1 MIVRGALFV
10 LTTIAPFAVS
20 TYYRKTP
27 IFWLPPGAD
36 LSGPSS
42 VSDAA
47 DPQVWKG
54 AGAAGNWLGPLGW
67 FLSLPSAP
75 KGAVSA
81 TVWNMVCGRIIAMA
95 TAFLVDIAALFGL
108 GTSSPVA
115 KPGDQTSLR
124 PANPSPALRSIW
136 YSMGLASCSFA
147 FSQFK
152 HLEALT
158 GSAITKQFG
167 GHYQFLTNIS
177 LFLTFVTLLLSLSH
191 TLSPSLP
198 FTRELKTL
206 ASIMTM
212 PMEVLVSILYWTV
225 LAIDPKL
232 LIPQKRVDDPLN
244 PGQFVMETIRLPLM
258 VDLSMHAFPAVLL
271 LVVSVK
277 VPESERLS
285 PPCISTV
292 LTLDS
297 YPLSSS
303 QDFLAFS
310 PPLPLRGITNSWPI
324 YLSTFSTLA
333 YCLWAEI
340 CNSQNGRYPYPLLG
354 VLTTPQRLTLYVGCG
369 VTMAVVLVATDRL
382 HRAVDTK
389 LRRTWSPIKTAGT
402 SRSTGMQT
410 QKQEKVEQGSEKK
423 SGAGETDKTGKTE
436 L

>member
-1 MIVRGALFV
+1 M
-10 LTTIAPFAVS
+10 T
-20 TYYRKTP
+20 
-27 IFWLPPGAD
+27 
-36 LSGPSS
+36 
-42 VSDAA
+42 
-47 DPQVWKG
+47 
-54 AGAAGNWLGPLGW
+54 
-67 FLSLPSAP
+67 
-75 KGAVSA
+75 
-81 TVWNMVCGRIIAMA
+81 

-108 GTSSPVA
+108 GASSPIA

-152 HLEALT
+152 HLEAIT

-258 VDLSMHAFPAVLL
+258 VDLSMHAFPAILL

-277 VPESERLS
+277 VPEYERLC
-285 PPCISTV
+285 PP
-292 LTLDS
+292 
-297 YPLSSS
+297 
-303 QDFLAFS
+303 
-310 PPLPLRGITNSWPI
+310 
-324 YLSTFSTLA
+324 
-333 YCLWAEI
+333 
-340 CNSQNGRYPYPLLG
+340 
-354 VLTTPQRLTLYVGCG
+354 
-369 VTMAVVLVATDRL
+369 
-382 HRAVDTK
+382 
-389 LRRTWSPIKTAGT
+389 
-402 SRSTGMQT
+402 
-410 QKQEKVEQGSEKK
+410 
-423 SGAGETDKTGKTE
+423 
-436 L
+436 